1 MVSNVQKTLDMQMI
15 EYKSIWI
22 LNLLTQIYRTDSVT
36 PQPLVKPTLDFRLRI
51 KHCSIIKSDHS
62 PAQNLSDLLTVWKPY
77 LMNNE

>member
-1 MVSNVQKTLDMQMI
+1 MI

-22 LNLLTQIYRTDSVT
+22 LNLLTQICRTDSVT
-36 PQPLVKPTLDFRLRI
+36 PRPLVKPPLDFRLRL

-62 PAQNLSDLLTVWKPY
+62 PAQNLSDLRTVWKPS